1 MVAVVL
7 EKFSYFL
14 EYLFSKCFRS
24 RSTERIK
31 TKIEAQKWRILAAIV
46 FISAY
51 NFVKPFSIDKFC
63 YFMWM
68 LLTAEGAIA
77 LGKVPRLSCLSSW
90 GWGVEVFLSL
100 GGSGEM
106 LGWQIFDSE

>member
-1 MVAVVL
+1 MVAFVL
-7 EKFSYFL
+7 EKFSYFIKF
-14 EYLFSKCFRS
+14 LFSKCFRS

-31 TKIEAQKWRILAAIV
+31 TKIEAQQWRILAAMV
-46 FISAY
+46 FISVY
-51 NFVKPFSIDKFC
+51 FVKPLSIDKFC

-68 LLTAEGAIA
+68 LLIAEGAIV

-90 GWGVEVFLSL
+90 GWGVEVFLCL